1 VQSSVGRSSGRGED
15 TCLGSESTKNRR
27 KSAASET
34 RFVRWKLC
42 KNPKQCKM
50 VRTEIVNFTSANV
63 QVQEGTKGVIN
74 VTHLPYVEPTK
85 VHKVLV
91 DPNATY
97 KVYTI
102 GPVSEQQSVSGQ
114 QSVSWQQK
122 VEISSDYCS
131 DNQIVYVRAS
141 KDGVKLF
148 KDPVPRS
155 AKMMEKPIHNKAA
168 ATIVLREE
176 VTIDREVASSKVGKV
191 KSGGK
196 EKWKVDPR
204 AHHRRYFVELE
215 NAEPGVTE
223 VEIPKEKFNDKEK
236 IVVTP
241 GSSGSQKLVIT

>member
-1 VQSSVGRSSGRGED
+1 
-15 TCLGSESTKNRR
+15 
-27 KSAASET
+27 
-34 RFVRWKLC
+34 
-42 KNPKQCKM
+42 M